1 MDLQLEAVTIGYVFK
16 AEFWLPENAS
26 SYLSFLDS
34 PFDVTTYT
42 PLSPAARRK
51 RELELQQAIDNGERS
66 YDNAPDE
73 NFEKHEGQIEVE
85 TGKIVDP
92 EQDKWDAEKSW
103 FEDDEFDRSKNPI
116 FLRKPQNYATSR
128 WSIYKGFA
136 ALAERYDTSHIDI
149 FLGLCTLV

>member
-1 MDLQLEAVTIGYVFK
+1 MTIGYVFK

-34 PFDVTTYT
+34 PFDVSTYT
-42 PLSPAARRK
+42 PLSPDSRRK
-51 RELELQQAIDNGERS
+51 RALDLQQAVESGEPG
-66 YDNAPDE
+66 YDNAPNE
-73 NFEKHEGQIEVE
+73 NVEKHDGQIEVQ

-103 FEDDEFDRSKNPI
+103 FEDDEFDHSKNPF

-136 ALAERYDTSHIDI
+136 ALAER
-149 FLGLCTLV
+149 